1 MRGGGSD
8 SEPFMYYTPVS
19 PPEAY
24 FINASS
30 PSSSSF
36 FKKSSMIIPPVLYND
51 VGIKYAVGS
60 GEGLT
65 SYPHKDVSRFF
76 VDKNLGREY
85 RYHAF

>member
-1 MRGGGSD
+1 
-8 SEPFMYYTPVS
+8 
-19 PPEAY
+19 
-24 FINASS
+24 
-30 PSSSSF
+30 
-36 FKKSSMIIPPVLYND
+36 MIIPPVLYND

-60 GEGLT
+60 GDGLT